1 MDSQNNGNINEP
13 NNTTGVPT
21 TGTNSTNIEN
31 GRDVLRVSEPTI
43 LGPKEPERRK
53 KRGPLLL
60 IILLIIIGTV
70 IGAIYVITSI
80 INKQD
85 NTNKNEEVKE
95 EVPVD
100 TNTKIIF
107 GNEVTVNGT
116 GAAVEGNNVTI
127 TKEGTYEI
135 SGNTTDGSITVNT
148 PSKEVTLILT
158 GTNIKCTSGAAIK
171 VLDAS
176 ALTITL
182 KDGTE
187 NYLEDGGTSEYT
199 AAIFSKSAIIIN
211 GTGSLEVKGNVK
223 KGISIENNDI
233 TINSGKMKITS
244 LEDGINAGGIVTIN
258 QGNIYI
264 NSATCGINS
273 ASNITVNNGEVY
285 VIGGNS
291 AVNAGINSEGIYQIN
306 GGTII
311 GLASNITILPDEDSS
326 QKTMM
331 FNLNSATATEDIFA
345 LTDNQG
351 QEVISFAINKGI
363 KTIIVSSPDLK
374 NATYNL
380 YSGVKHASMTG
391 YGIYPKGEMT
401 LGTKIT
407 IDNTSDFNV
416 SMTNNWF
423 GSSSK

>member
-1 MDSQNNGNINEP
+1 MNSQNNGNINEP
-13 NNTTGVPT
+13 NNINGAPT
-21 TGTNSTNIEN
+21 TGTNSANTEN
-31 GRDVLRVSEPTI
+31 GKDVLRVSEPTI
-43 LGPKEPERRK
+43 LGPKEPEKRK
-53 KRGPLLL
+53 KRGPLLI
-60 IILLIIIGTV
+60 IILLVIIVAAIGT
-70 IGAIYVITSI
+70 IYVITSI
-80 INKQD
+80 INKED
-85 NTNKNEEVKE
+85 NTTNNEDVKE
-95 EVPVD
+95 EVPVE

-116 GAAVEGNNVTI
+116 GAAAEGNNITI
-127 TKEGTYEI
+127 TKEGTYEV
-135 SGNTTDGSITVNT
+135 SGNTTDGSITVNV

-158 GTNIKCTSGAAIK
+158 GTNIKCTSGAAIR
-171 VLDAS
+171 VLDATS
-176 ALTITL
+176 LTITL

-199 AAIFSKSAIIIN
+199 SAIFSKSALIIN

-223 KGISIENNDI
+223 KGILIENNGI
-233 TINSGKMKITS
+233 TINSGKIKITS

-258 QGNIYI
+258 KGNIYI
-264 NSATCGINS
+264 NAANCGISS
-273 ASNITVNNGEVY
+273 ASNITVNDGEVY

-291 AVNAGINSEGIYQIN
+291 AINAGIDSEGIYQIN

-331 FNLNSATATEDIFA
+331 FNLDAATTNDDILA
-345 LTDNQG
+345 LTDNKG

-363 KTIIVSSPDLK
+363 KTITISSPNLK
-374 NATYNL
+374 DATYNL
-380 YSGVKHASMTG
+380 YSGIKHASVTG
-391 YGIYPKGEMT
+391 YGIYPTGEMT

-407 IDNTSDFNV
+407 IDNISDFNA
-416 SMTNNWF
+416 SKTNNWF